1 MLERH
6 LLQVNSLAIVL
17 KISHSSNKLQNN
29 VFNAQCQT
37 NITVM
42 ILNDAN
48 NVTKILNLTFK
59 ANNALNLLI
68 FSIQTSD
75 LIQITIVADN
85 LTKMILRITVLQIN
99 HFSMDIIAFLV
110 KNHNISI
117 SSKTNVKDVLI
128 MRRSVL

>member
-1 MLERH
+1 
-6 LLQVNSLAIVL
+6 
-17 KISHSSNKLQNN
+17 
-29 VFNAQCQT
+29 
-37 NITVM
+37 M
-42 ILNDAN
+42 ILKDVN

-59 ANNALNLLI
+59 ANNVLNLLT

-110 KNHNISI
+110 KNLNISI

>member
-1 MLERH
+1 
-6 LLQVNSLAIVL
+6 
-17 KISHSSNKLQNN
+17 
-29 VFNAQCQT
+29 
-37 NITVM
+37 M
-42 ILNDAN
+42 ILKDVN

-59 ANNALNLLI
+59 ANNVLNQLT

-85 LTKMILRITVLQIN
+85 LTKMELRITVLQIN
-99 HFSMDIIAFLV
+99 HFSMDITAFLV
-110 KNHNISI
+110 KNLNISI

>member
-6 LLQVNSLAIVL
+6 LLQVNSLVIVL

-29 VFNAQCQT
+29 VFNAQCQI

-42 ILNDAN
+42 ILKDVN

-59 ANNALNLLI
+59 ANNVLNQLT

-85 LTKMILRITVLQIN
+85 LTKMELRITVLQIN
-99 HFSMDIIAFLV
+99 HFSMDITAFLV
-110 KNHNISI
+110 KNLNISI

-128 MRRSVL
+128 MRRLVL